1 MPEKLIIVENTFI
14 TIQVFYRYCPYLY
27 PMKSKQKKSRFVN
40 SLITNTI
47 IVFGTL
53 IILWKVD
60 FTPGSPDAKT
70 SLKDSVKEE
79 YHPFS
84 NNVKGS
90 DGEIIKHTY
99 FTFSYNELY
108 EQPDW
113 VAYMLT
119 PEMLS
124 GYAKRKSRFI
134 NDPLV
139 KTGSASHDDYTNT
152 GFDRGHLMPAA
163 TCDFDQNA
171 KDETFY
177 ASNISPQVPGFN
189 RGIWKQIEKTVRDWT
204 NQYGHLYVVTGPAIF
219 IPDSVIGENEVGVPA
234 SFYKVVLHKE
244 GSKYS
249 TAAFLLKN
257 EKSNLEPFDFLVPV
271 DSVENITGLDFF
283 WELQD
288 SIEETTER
296 TVSGKFLPTSAK

>member
-1 MPEKLIIVENTFI
+1 
-14 TIQVFYRYCPYLY
+14 
-27 PMKSKQKKSRFVN
+27 MKSKQKKSRFVN
-40 SLITNTI
+40 TFITNTI

-60 FTPGSPDAKT
+60 FTPGTPDTKT
-70 SLKDSVKEE
+70 SLKDSVPEE
-79 YHPFS
+79 YYPFS
-84 NNVKGS
+84 NSVKGS
-90 DGEIIKHTY
+90 DGEIVKHTY

-124 GYAKRKSRFI
+124 GDAKRKSRFI
-134 NDPLV
+134 NDPFV

-163 TCDFDQNA
+163 TCNFDQNA

-177 ASNISPQVPGFN
+177 ASNLSPQVPGFN
-189 RGIWKQIEKTVRDWT
+189 RGIWKEIEEKVRSWT
-204 NQYGHLYVVTGPAIF
+204 NEFGHLYVVTGPANF
-219 IPDSVIGENEVGVPA
+219 IPDSVIGENRVGVPE
-234 SFYKVVLHKE
+234 SFYKVILYKK
-244 GSKYS
+244 GSEYS
-249 TAAFLLKN
+249 SAGFLLKN
-257 EKSNLEPFDFLVPV
+257 EKSNLEPEDFLIPV
-271 DSVENITGLDFF
+271 DSVEKVTGLDFF

-288 SIEETTER
+288 SIEESIEHS
-296 TVSGKFLPTSAK
+296 VSAKFLSTSAK